1 MTNKL
6 TVAYVRCSSDM
17 QSVEHQI
24 QSIDDYAK
32 KHNLIIDK
40 VFKDEGISAYRK
52 DYSYRDGFKE
62 LLQLAKKGEVE
73 NLLIFES
80 SRLSRNMIE
89 YQMLVQQFTNCN
101 VRIHDISTNSIIN
114 QNELDTL
121 LNAFKGWM
129 NQNSSK
135 QTSMRVK
142 SAKKLLKE
150 KGKFLGGTILYGF
163 EVIDG
168 YEVPIEDMKPIIN
181 EFFDDYISKGRK
193 YVSEKYNIKN
203 RKTIINRIAN
213 KKYIDIV
220 GSDKWHLANQ
230 IRTNR
235 VCEKYKETKALNR
248 TEKLLEGLVYHK
260 HCGSKLNLYRDRN
273 NRGTIFRC
281 LKCKGKSSAE
291 SIKKS
296 FSGESL
302 TANIE
307 YEILN
312 IFDNFNHDKLIEK
325 YASKCYQKEA
335 IIEFKIKELSDT
347 HKTKLHTLKL
357 SKVKLQES
365 ILTGAPATTIDA
377 ISNIINEVSIELETI
392 DNDLV
397 IYNQQLDKLREEDAH
412 QNELIENIL
421 EAKDIYR
428 RASDIQKKAILQLL
442 IKKIEVSD
450 TDKFDIFLN
459 I

>member
-1 MTNKL
+1 M
-6 TVAYVRCSSDM
+6 
-17 QSVEHQI
+17 
-24 QSIDDYAK
+24 
-32 KHNLIIDK
+32 
-40 VFKDEGISAYRK
+40 
-52 DYSYRDGFKE
+52 
-62 LLQLAKKGEVE
+62 
-73 NLLIFES
+73 
-80 SRLSRNMIE
+80 
-89 YQMLVQQFTNCN
+89 QQFTNCN

-135 QTSMRVK
+135 QTSLRVK
-142 SAKKLLKE
+142 SAKRLLRE
-150 KGKFLGGTILYGF
+150 EGKFLGGTVLYGF
-163 EVIDG
+163 EVVNG
-168 YEVPIEDMKPIIN
+168 YEIPIEDMKPIIIN
-181 EFFDDYISKGRK
+181 FFDDYITYGRK
-193 YVSEKYNIKN
+193 YVAEKYNIKN
-203 RKTIINRIAN
+203 KKTIVNRIAN
-213 KKYIDIV
+213 KKYIAIV
-220 GSDKWHLANQ
+220 GSDKWNHANQ
-230 IRTNR
+230 IMKSRI
-235 VCEKYKETKALNR
+235 CEKYKETKALNR
-248 TEKLLEGLVYHK
+248 TEKLLEGLLFHK

-281 LKCKGKSSAE
+281 LKCKGSNE
-291 SIKKS
+291 QIKKS

-325 YASKCYQKEA
+325 YASKCYQKQA

-347 HKTKLHTLKL
+347 YKTKFRTLDL
-357 SKVKLQES
+357 GKVKLQES
-365 ILTGAPATTIDA
+365 ILTGAPSTTIDA
-377 ISNIINEVSIELETI
+377 ISNMINEVSIELETI

-421 EAKDIYR
+421 EAKDIYKN
-428 RASDIQKKAILQLL
+428 ANDIQKKAILNLL
-442 IKKIEVSD
+442 IKRIEVID
-450 TDKFDIFLN
+450 TNEFNIFLN